1 MTQKQSEL
9 VLQAFDEL
17 NDLLVDLLDEE
28 WEDSVMWDSLTSSR
42 MDVLAARKRLATLF
56 NTLLLARRSLP

>member
-1 MTQKQSEL
+1 MTQKQSKL

-28 WEDSVMWDSLTSSR
+28 WENSVMWDALTESR
-42 MDVLAARKRLATLF
+42 MDVLAAQKRLATLF
-56 NTLLLARRSLP
+56 NTLLLARC

>member
-1 MTQKQSEL
+1 MTQKESQL

-17 NDLLVDLLDEE
+17 NDLLIDLLDEE
-28 WEDSVMWDSLTSSR
+28 WEDSVVWDALTSSR

-56 NTLLLARRSLP
+56 NALLLERRSLP